1 MAEGNFNL
9 IDAGVEISKL
19 RLIGEQR
26 RPQLAAIGGY
36 RTTPALPYNQTH
48 PFVFSEGIDGD
59 NNGKNP
65 QTPPA
70 NITDAYK
77 TIGSKD
83 DIVARI
89 GATSP
94 GSLSK
99 NEYWAGGNQ
108 YDNVI

>member
-1 MAEGNFNL
+1 MPEGNFNL
-9 IDAGVEISKL
+9 TNAGVETSKL

-36 RTTPALPYNQTH
+36 RTTFALPYNQSH
-48 PFVFSEGIDGD
+48 PYVFSEGIGG
-59 NNGKNP
+59 NNWGKEP
-65 QTPPA
+65 QQPPA
-70 NITDAYK
+70 SVTEAYN
-77 TIGSKD
+77 TVGSSD
-83 DIVARI
+83 DIKARI
-89 GATSP
+89 GAGSP